1 MFNQVICRTQSSL
14 EYDAQKQFWQAA
26 TFVQDMLC
34 TCFVHSMYIDIET
47 YVLDQEADTYSILCI
62 NHSLLNINDI
72 QLMIRGAH
80 T

>member
-1 MFNQVICRTQSSL
+1 M
-14 EYDAQKQFWQAA
+14 
-26 TFVQDMLC
+26 
-34 TCFVHSMYIDIET
+34 FVHSMYIDIET

-80 T
+80 TWLHNYT

>member
-1 MFNQVICRTQSSL
+1 
-14 EYDAQKQFWQAA
+14 
-26 TFVQDMLC
+26 
-34 TCFVHSMYIDIET
+34 MYIDIET

-80 T
+80 TWLHNYTKKSNMEPNKNV